1 MNSYLSMLIN
11 IFNYKQ
17 STSRNDFWSAVLINF
32 VVSFGILLI
41 NFGFYMFFIS
51 SPNTSQIIKMV
62 YLTINLFIILYL
74 SLATLSMSIRRLHAI
89 NKSGF

>member
-41 NFGFYMFFIS
+41 NFGFYMF
-51 SPNTSQIIKMV
+51 
-62 YLTINLFIILYL
+62 L
-74 SLATLSMSIRRLHAI
+74 
-89 NKSGF
+89 